1 MVTMPVDEFCLMM
14 RKKFNSV
21 VNEQGRSPVPWIDF
35 NTKFLVCRFFD
46 EFVEF
51 LQSIEPISGDGIS
64 VIIEDLEEIVKE
76 LPDEFPYDEQEL
88 LDLGNFSKFLY
99 LKQVE

>member
-1 MVTMPVDEFCLMM
+1 MVTMPVDEFSNAM
-14 RKKFNSV
+14 RKKFNSI
-21 VNEQGRSPVPWIDF
+21 VNEKGRSPVPWDDCD
-35 NTKFLVCRFFD
+35 TKFLVCRLFD

-64 VIIEDLEEIVKE
+64 AIIEDLGEVVKE
-76 LPDEFPYDEQEL
+76 LPVDFSYDEQEL

-99 LKQVE
+99 LKKVE